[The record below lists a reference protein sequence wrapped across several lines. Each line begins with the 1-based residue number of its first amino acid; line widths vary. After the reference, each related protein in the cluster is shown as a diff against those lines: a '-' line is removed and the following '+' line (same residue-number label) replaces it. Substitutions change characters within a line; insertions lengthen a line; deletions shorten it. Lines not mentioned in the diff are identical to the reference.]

1 LLLLKFIS
9 SKNILFCEIN
19 NTKHNLTPQL
29 NDLSVY
35 NNRFRI
41 LATSNTYITIHYM
54 DINFNKNE
62 DHNKLLITN
71 LKQLFAKVKVGGGE
85 KRIEKLHNEG
95 KMTARER
102 IDYLL
107 DAKANNI
114 EIGAFVG
121 EGMYAEHGG
130 CPSGGVVVKIG
141 YIKGKQCIVVANDA
155 TVKAGAWFPITAK
168 KNLRAQELAMENRLP
183 IIYLVDSAGVY
194 LPLQD
199 EIFPDKEHFGRIF
212 RNNAQMS
219 SMGITQIAA
228 VMGSCVAGGAYLPIM
243 SDEAMIVDKTGSIFL
258 AGSYLVKA
266 AIGESIDNETLGGA
280 TTHCEI
286 SGVTDYKAK
295 DDKDALD
302 RIKSIVS
309 KIGDYDKAGFNREK
323 SQKPALD
330 EKEIYGIL
338 PKARNEQYD
347 MMEIINRLVDNSEF
361 DIYKDGYGQT
371 IITGYARID
380 GWAVGIV
387 ANQRKVVKTKNGEM
401 QFGGVIY
408 SDSADKATRFIANCN
423 QKKIPLVFIQD
434 VTGFMVGSKSEH
446 GGIIKDGAKMV
457 NAVANSVV
465 PKFTVIVGNSYG
477 AGNYAMCGKA
487 YDPRLIFAWP
497 SAELAVMGGT
507 QAAKVLAQ
515 IETSSLKA
523 KGEVVD
529 EAKEKELFDK
539 IKARYDEQVSPYYAA
554 SRLWTDAIIDPL
566 DTRTWISMGIEAAN
580 HSPIEKKFNLGVIQV

>member
-1 LLLLKFIS
+1 
-9 SKNILFCEIN
+9 
-19 NTKHNLTPQL
+19 
-29 NDLSVY
+29 
-35 NNRFRI
+35 
-41 LATSNTYITIHYM
+41 M

-62 DHNKLLITN
+62 DHNKLLISN
-71 LKQLFAKVKVGGGE
+71 LKQKFAKVKVGGGE

-102 IDYLL
+102 IDFLL
-107 DAKANNI
+107 DAKANSI

-130 CPSGGVVVKIG
+130 CPSGGVVVNIG

-228 VMGSCVAGGAYLPIM
+228 IMGSCVAGGAYLPIM

-302 RIKSIVS
+302 RIKNIVS

-323 SQKPALD
+323 SQKPAFD

-361 DIYKDGYGQT
+361 DTYKDGYGQT

-387 ANQRKVVKTKNGEM
+387 ANQRKVVKTKGGEM

-457 NAVANSVV
+457 NAVSNSVV

>member
-1 LLLLKFIS
+1 
-9 SKNILFCEIN
+9 
-19 NTKHNLTPQL
+19 
-29 NDLSVY
+29 
-35 NNRFRI
+35 
-41 LATSNTYITIHYM
+41 M
-54 DINFNKNE
+54 DIRFNKNE
-62 DHNKLLITN
+62 DHNKMLLSELRNRLNAI
-71 LKQLFAKVKVGGGE
+71 KQGGGK
-85 KRIEKLHNEG
+85 KRIEKLHAEG

-107 DAKANNI
+107 DKNTNSV
-114 EIGAFVG
+114 EIGALVG
-121 EGMYAEHGG
+121 EGMYEEHGG
-130 CPSGGVVVKIG
+130 CPSGGVVVKMG
-141 YIKGKQCIVVANDA
+141 YVKGKQCIVVANDA

-168 KNLRAQELAMENRLP
+168 KNLRAQEVAMENRLP

-194 LPLQD
+194 LPMQD

-212 RNNAQMS
+212 RNNAIMS

-243 SDEAMIVDKTGSIFL
+243 SDEALIVDKTGSIFL

-266 AIGESIDNETLGGA
+266 AIGEVIDNETLGGA

-302 RIKSIVS
+302 TIKSIIG
-309 KIGDYDKAGFNREK
+309 KIGDYEKAGYNRITSK
-323 SQKPALD
+323 KP
-330 EKEIYGIL
+330 KENTEELYGIL
-338 PKARNEQYD
+338 PKSRADQYD
-347 MMEIINRLVDNSEF
+347 MMEIIKRLVDDSDFEE
-361 DIYKDGYGQT
+361 YKAGYGQT

-387 ANQRKVVKTKNGEM
+387 ANQRKVVKTKKGEM

-423 QKKIPLVFIQD
+423 QKKIPLVFLQD

-457 NAVANSVV
+457 NAVSNSVV
-465 PKFTVIVGNSYG
+465 PKFTIVIGNSYG

-487 YDPRLIFAWP
+487 YDPRLIIAWP
-497 SAELAVMGGT
+497 SAELAVMGGA
-507 QAAKVLAQ
+507 QAAKVLLQ
-515 IETSSLKA
+515 IETASLKK
-523 KGEVVD
+523 KGE
-529 EAKEKELFDK
+529 EITKEKEQELFDK
-539 IKARYDEQVSPYYAA
+539 IKSRYDTQISPYYAA
-554 SRLWTDAIIDPL
+554 ARLWTDAIIDPV
-566 DTRTWISMGIEAAN
+566 DTRKWISMGIEAAD
-580 HSPIEKKFNLGVIQV
+580 HAPIEKPFNLGVIQT